1 MELGVLPCPGPCS
14 RHTELFQASRVNIC
28 IPENQKQKN
37 EASTSW
43 GAEEEFLTL
52 SIPAHKTQSLPE
64 LGSFGRGVSLALP
77 AGAFQPPAELG
88 WIPAGAAA
96 APALLPTGAA
106 PAPAPPGHPPAP
118 PTPDPTEKGI
128 FPICSLCRTRGGSG
142 CHSQPC
148 SIPQG
153 QEHPPA
159 SQGSSSPRG
168 EAEGSESTG
177 NAELGKPHPT
187 PGQASHGS
195 SLGRFCHHSPTFGP
209 SRGVSISTTRPR
221 QPGMSFPNNLPAFP
235 RDRVLSGDGSP
246 AQGWRC
252 HMTQQHPKGP

>member
-106 PAPAPPGHPPAP
+106 PAPAPPGHPPGSP
-118 PTPDPTEKGI
+118 NPRSHRKRDFSHL
-128 FPICSLCRTRGGSG
+128 FPVPNPWRIRLPFPALLHPAGSG
-142 CHSQPC
+142 ASSRLAGQLLSSRRSQ
-148 SIPQG
+148 
-153 QEHPPA
+153 
-159 SQGSSSPRG
+159 R
-168 EAEGSESTG
+168 
-177 NAELGKPHPT
+177 L
-187 PGQASHGS
+187 
-195 SLGRFCHHSPTFGP
+195 
-209 SRGVSISTTRPR
+209 
-221 QPGMSFPNNLPAFP
+221 
-235 RDRVLSGDGSP
+235 
-246 AQGWRC
+246 
-252 HMTQQHPKGP
+252 